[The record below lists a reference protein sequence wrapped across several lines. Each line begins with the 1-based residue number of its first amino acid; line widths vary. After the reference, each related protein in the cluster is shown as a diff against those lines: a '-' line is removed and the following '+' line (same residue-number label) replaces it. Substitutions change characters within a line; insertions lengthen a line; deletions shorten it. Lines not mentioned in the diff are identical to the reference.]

1 MTGTRR
7 SERVR
12 PALCPH
18 CITDAVRRW
27 VVLRW
32 VGLLMA
38 IGGGLTAII
47 AGKGQD
53 WFTAIIG
60 GLIFV
65 IGMAALSN
73 RGSG

>member
-1 MTGTRR
+1 MQF
-7 SERVR
+7 
-12 PALCPH
+12 
-18 CITDAVRRW
+18 RRW

-38 IGGGLTAII
+38 IRGGLTAII

-60 GLIFV
+60 GLMFV